1 METRIEASNKDVV
14 ADRKYRVTD
23 VEANRSYIPKDV
35 AESIN
40 RPVTDGD
47 ANRS

>member
-1 METRIEASNKDVV
+1 MV
-14 ADRKYRVTD
+14 ADRNYAVTD
-23 VEANRSYIPKDV
+23 GEANRSYIPKDV